1 MFCACPPDHCLHCL
15 TSILPC
21 RPLRGLVAELRS
33 LEGVDD
39 ILPPE
44 EREKMLKE
52 LDDSAQ
58 KEALVVMATDAP
70 FFFHPAQLALYTL
83 REAAVKEKISPEL
96 LDKFLEKHFPEEQ
109 DRADLDK
116 VCDRIRIEVKKVNR
130 GKKEA
135 TRIEKKLMGC
145 RNPDKNYDHPLFQQR
160 EARAQE
166 EKHRHEEEKTKR
178 EEEQRRIRSEQL
190 CGTTDPP
197 DPPKSKAQ
205 SGGDAAAGGGFVLSQ
220 PP

>member
-1 MFCACPPDHCLHCL
+1 
-15 TSILPC
+15 
-21 RPLRGLVAELRS
+21 
-33 LEGVDD
+33 VDD

-135 TRIEKKLMGC
+135 TRIEKKLIGC